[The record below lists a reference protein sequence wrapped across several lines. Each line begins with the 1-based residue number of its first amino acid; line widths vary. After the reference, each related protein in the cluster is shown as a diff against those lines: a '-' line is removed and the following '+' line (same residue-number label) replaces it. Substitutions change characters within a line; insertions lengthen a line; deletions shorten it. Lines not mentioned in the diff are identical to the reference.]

1 MEKFHEECGVFGI
14 CGSVSTNLAADCYLG
29 LFALQHR
36 GQESCGIVVNDDGI
50 FHSHKDDGLV
60 GDVFTPDVL
69 AKLGNGTM
77 AIAHCRYGNAA
88 SRGRV
93 NAQPMV
99 VNHVKGR
106 MALAYNGSLV
116 NAPELREELELG
128 GAIFHTASDAEVISY
143 IITQERL
150 KCASIEEAISHAANR
165 LKGAYSLVVMSPA
178 KMIAMRDPY
187 GIRPLCYGR
196 RPDGTYIVA
205 SESCALD
212 AAGASLIRDVKPGE
226 ILVFSGNSVKSIDEH
241 CGKVKPALCIFE
253 YVYFARPDS
262 IVDGTSVHTSRVKAG
277 ECLAEEYPIDADIVI
292 GVPDSG
298 LDAAIGYSR
307 RSGIPYGIGFLKN
320 KYIGRTF
327 IAPVQSTRQMGVRI
341 KLNPIAS
348 AVKGKRVVLIDD
360 SIVRGTTSERIVRLL
375 REAGAKEVH
384 LRLSSPKFLNP
395 CFYGTDVGSRK
406 DLIACHHTVDEI
418 SKIIGTDSLGF
429 LSTDALEKIVD
440 NPDMSFCTACFDG
453 NYPTEVPDT
462 DEPHQDR
469 YDQKITKKGD

>member
-1 MEKFHEECGVFGI
+1 MRKINEECGVFGI
-14 CGSVSTNLAADCYLG
+14 CGSVSTDVASDCYLG

-36 GQESCGIVVNDDGI
+36 GQESCGIVVNDDGV
-50 FHSHKDDGLV
+50 FHTHKDEGLV
-60 GDVFTPDVL
+60 GDVFTPEIL

-88 SRGRV
+88 TRGRV

-106 MALAYNGSLV
+106 MALAFNGSLV
-116 NAPELREELELG
+116 NAYELREELELG
-128 GAIFHTASDAEVISY
+128 GAIFHTASDTEVISY

-150 KCASIEEAISHAANR
+150 KATSIEEAVTRAMTR
-165 LKGAYSLVVMSPA
+165 LKGAYSIVIMSPA
-178 KMIAMRDPY
+178 KMIAVRDPH

-226 ILVFSGNSVKSIDEH
+226 VLVFSGNSVRSIDEH
-241 CGKVKPALCIFE
+241 CDKVKSSLCIFE
-253 YVYFARPDS
+253 YIYFARPDS
-262 IVDGTSVHTSRVKAG
+262 VVDGTSVHASRVKAG
-277 ECLAEEYPIDADIVI
+277 ELLAEEYPIDADIVI

-327 IAPVQSTRQMGVRI
+327 IAPVQSTRQMGVKI
-341 KLNPIAS
+341 KLNPIAD

-375 REAGAKEVH
+375 REAGAKEIH

-406 DLIACHHTVDEI
+406 DLIACHHSVEEI
-418 SKIIGTDSLGF
+418 SRIIGTDSLGF
-429 LSTDALEKIVD
+429 LSTDALKHIVND
-440 NPDMSFCTACFDG
+440 PNMTFCSACFDG

-462 DEPHQDR
+462 DEPRQDR
-469 YDQKITKKGD
+469 YDQKINKKGD

>member
-1 MEKFHEECGVFGI
+1 MKSLHEECGVFGI
-14 CGSVSTNLAADCYLG
+14 CGSVSTDVASDCYLG

-36 GQESCGIVVNDDGI
+36 GQESCGIVVNDDGV
-50 FHSHKDDGLV
+50 FHSHKDEGLV

-77 AIAHCRYGNAA
+77 AVAHCRYGTTATK
-88 SRGRV
+88 GRV

-99 VNHVKGR
+99 VNHIKGR
-106 MALAYNGSLV
+106 MALAFNGSLV
-116 NAPELREELELG
+116 NAHELREELELG
-128 GAIFHTASDAEVISY
+128 GAIFHTASDSEVISY

-150 KCASIEEAISHAANR
+150 KTASIEDAVSNAMLR

-178 KMIAMRDPY
+178 KLIAARDPY

-212 AAGASLIRDVKPGE
+212 AADASLIRDVKPGE
-226 ILVFSGNSVKSIDEH
+226 ILVFSGNSVKSIDTH

-262 IVDGTSVHTSRVKAG
+262 VVDGTSVHASRVKAG
-277 ECLAEEYPIDADIVI
+277 ECLADEYPIDADIVI

-341 KLNPIAS
+341 KLNPIS
-348 AVKGKRVVLIDD
+348 DAVKGKRVVLIDD

-406 DLIACHHTVDEI
+406 DLIACHHTVEEI

-429 LSTDALEKIVD
+429 LSTDALKTIVD

-462 DEPHQDR
+462 DEPQTDR